1 MTSEP
6 KQKALLIEKKL
17 GEFVVGEIDIWKPP
31 PGQLLLRVQ
40 AVSLNPVDW
49 KLQKRGVDE
58 VPTILG
64 RDFAGDVVE
73 VGEGVTDFQ
82 KGDRVFVQAADVGAY
97 AAFQQYALTLSAT
110 TAKIPPGFSYD
121 QVATLPLAL
130 STAYVGLYNNTP
142 HGFGISPPGPGISAD
157 NAGTPIL
164 VLGGGSSVAR
174 LGNYLSYRN
183 SVIQLAKL
191 SGFSPIITTASLKHT
206 DFLKSLGATHVFD
219 RNLGSTELAAE
230 INKVTTKP
238 IQYVFDAI
246 SLPST
251 QKIGIDILASG
262 GKLALVLQLAV
273 DVPEDKTV
281 VEILAR
287 SRVPSN
293 IHLLEPL
300 YHDKI
305 SGYIANGYIKPL
317 TFEVLPGGLAGIPGG
332 LARMEAD
339 AVSGLKLVGHPQE
352 TP

>member
-1 MTSEP
+1 MTSES

-130 STAYVGLYNNTP
+130 STAYVGLYNKTP

-174 LGNYLSYRN
+174 L
-183 SVIQLAKL
+183 VIQLAKL

-219 RNLGSTELAAE
+219 RNLGSTELTAE
-230 INKVTTKP
+230 VTKVTTTP

-251 QKIGIDILASG
+251 QKIGIDILAPG

-281 VEILAR
+281 IEILAR

-305 SGYIANGYIKPL
+305 SGYLANGFIKPL

-339 AVSGLKLVGHPQE
+339 AISGVKLVAHPQE
-352 TP
+352 TA